1 MDLFRYIV
9 RFLYKIRWYLVI
21 LPLIALVVAWFMTRN
36 MERVYNTNTTI
47 YTGMITAYNI
57 EGGTGTAGGQSQ
69 TNMTNLLLLITT
81 DATIHEVSLRLF
93 ARCMMYGNPNKDNN
107 YISAEHYRQLSS
119 SVPAEVKALINHN
132 SENATYANLKAYE
145 KPSADNYLFGL
156 TNYHPWF
163 GINSITGRLKVVQ
176 LNRSDII
183 DIGYAA
189 NDAGIAYNTLDILN
203 EVFAR
208 QYAQLRYGETNNV
221 IKFFEREVAR
231 LYRILTNAEDDMI
244 RYNVDVEKRI
254 INYGEQT
261 KQLAGLDAN
270 QKVSDNNLLIDRTTT
285 RALMDYLERQLGDR
299 AKIIKA
305 NKEFTDQVTD
315 ISRIQSRISNL
326 RLMNSEGGGTGV
338 ESQLELAKAERMLQD
353 ATNNVRNL
361 VKDIEAGTT
370 STETGVKANEM
381 ISKWLDQVLLLE
393 KTKAHESAQDIMRQ
407 KLDKEIL
414 YYAPIGATI
423 ARKDRHISFIE
434 GNYMEMLKALN
445 AARLR
450 QKNLQMTT
458 ATLRV
463 LNPPMFPMNAQPT
476 NRMMILLGA
485 FMLTFMLTAMY
496 FFIIELLDRTLRDR
510 MRSERITKIPV
521 MGCFPKESTLRYRR
535 FNKTIADMALRQLS
549 KALLPHF
556 KEGQQNVLNLLST
569 DAANGKSYV
578 AQELENY
585 WISIGLQVRRLTYDE
600 DFLAE
605 DSRFIMAKD
614 IKDICPDILPNE
626 IAIIEYPN
634 LDDNSVPSGLLNMG
648 TVNLMV
654 TRANRTWKDVDQK
667 ALKELQS
674 QLKDQNTLFMYLTE
688 CQRYAVEEFV
698 GQLPPYTKFNNFVY
712 RMSQMGLTAVE
723 NSHAK

>member
-1 MDLFRYIV
+1 MDLFRYLV
-9 RFLYKIRWYLVI
+9 RFLYKIRWYLII
-21 LPLIALVVAWFMTRN
+21 LPMIALVVAWFLTRN
-36 MERVYNTNTTI
+36 MPRVYDTNTTI
-47 YTGMITAYNI
+47 YTGMITGYNI
-57 EGGTGTAGGQSQ
+57 EGGTGIAGGNAQ
-69 TNMTNLLLLITT
+69 TNLQNLMLIITT
-81 DATIHEVSLRLF
+81 DNTIHEVSLRLF
-93 ARCMMYGNPNKDNN
+93 ARCMMYGNTSKDNN
-107 YISAEHYRQLSS
+107 YISAEHFRALINA
-119 SVPAEVKALINHN
+119 VPADVKALINHN
-132 SENATYANLKAYE
+132 SESATYANLKAYE
-145 KPSADNYLFGL
+145 KPTQDNYLFGIL
-156 TNYHPWF
+156 NYHPYF
-163 GINSITGRLKVVQ
+163 GINNITSRLKVLQ

-183 DIGYAA
+183 DIGYSAD
-189 NDAGIAYNTLDILN
+189 DAGIAYNTLDILN
-203 EVFAR
+203 DVFAR
-208 QYAQLRYGETNNV
+208 QYQQIRFGETTNV

-231 LYRILTNAEDDMI
+231 LYRILTNAENDLI
-244 RYNVDVEKRI
+244 SYNVDRRI

-261 KQLAGLDAN
+261 KQLTVLDAS
-270 QKVSDNNLLIDRTTT
+270 QQTSDNTLLMNYTTT
-285 RALMDYLERQLGDR
+285 KALMDYLERQLGNR

-305 NKEFTDQVTD
+305 NREFTDQITD

-326 RLMNSEGGGTGV
+326 KLMNSEGSSNQ
-338 ESQLELAKAERMLQD
+338 ESQLELAKAERSLQD
-353 ATNNVRNL
+353 ATARMKDL
-361 VKDIEAGTT
+361 TRDIEAG
-370 STETGVKANEM
+370 SYSAETGVKASSM
-381 ISKWLDQVLLLE
+381 IDKWLEQVLLLE
-393 KTKAHESAQDIMRQ
+393 QTKAQMTAQDIMRG
-407 KLDKEIL
+407 KLDQQIL
-414 YYAPIGATI
+414 YYAPIGATLD
-423 ARKDRHISFIE
+423 RKERHITFVE

-450 QKNLQMTT
+450 QRNLQMST

-485 FMLTFMLTAMY
+485 FMLTFIMTALY

-535 FNKTIADMALRQLS
+535 YNKTISDMALRQLS

-569 DAANGKSYV
+569 DAANGKSFL

-605 DSRFIMAKD
+605 DSRYIMAKD
-614 IKDICPDILPNE
+614 IKDLCPDILPNE

-634 LDDNSVPSGLLNMG
+634 LDDNSISSALLNMG

-667 ALKELQS
+667 ALKELQA
-674 QLKDQNTLFMYLTE
+674 QLEDQNTLYMYLTE
-688 CQRYAVEEFV
+688 AQRYAVEEFV

-712 RMSQMGLTAVE
+712 RISQMGLTAVE
-723 NSHAK
+723 NTHAK